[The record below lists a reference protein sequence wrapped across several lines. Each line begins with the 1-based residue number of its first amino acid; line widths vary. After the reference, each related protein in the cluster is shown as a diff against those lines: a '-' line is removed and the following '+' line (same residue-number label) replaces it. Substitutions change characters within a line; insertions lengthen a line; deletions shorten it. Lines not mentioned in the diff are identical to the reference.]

1 MGFIVTV
8 PAGWQGFGGWAISGP
23 ASYGAPAGIGIAFLH
38 GPQVVDDPCNPS
50 ETGPSTAP
58 SSPSV
63 DDLVAALSARVDLQ
77 ASGLTD
83 TVLAGYSGKR
93 LDLQLPTELTCGQHD
108 VFAEPQG
115 FHAQG
120 VANRWR
126 VWVLDADGETAV
138 VVLSDYA
145 GTPAEDRA
153 AAQRILDS
161 LVITPN

>member
-1 MGFIVTV
+1 M
-8 PAGWQGFGGWAISGP
+8 
-23 ASYGAPAGIGIAFLH
+23 
-38 GPQVVDDPCNPS
+38 
-50 ETGPSTAP
+50 
-58 SSPSV
+58 
-63 DDLVAALSARVDLQ
+63 
-77 ASGLTD
+77 
-83 TVLAGYSGKR
+83 
-93 LDLQLPTELTCGQHD
+93 
-108 VFAEPQG
+108 FAEPQG
-115 FHAQG
+115 FYSQG